1 VTTLLQAPLTVA
13 AAAACELCQLLS
25 AGGPAPKRTAL
36 AVLTRVAN
44 AVESCPNFT
53 PAEMCYFRNRLASCR
68 RLLRE
73 GEWGAARYEM
83 SELSKKLT
91 RAGG

>member
-1 VTTLLQAPLTVA
+1 VTNLLQAPLTVA
-13 AAAACELCQLLS
+13 AGAARELCRLL
-25 AGGPAPKRTAL
+25 AGRGPAPRRAAL
-36 AVLTRVAN
+36 AALTRVAK
-44 AVESCPNFT
+44 AVEGCPSFT

-73 GEWGAARYEM
+73 GEWGAARYETA
-83 SELSKKLT
+83 ELSKKLD